1 MSLDNYLNPFF
12 NKFDFQPEQEL
23 YQDLIVEAIQI
34 YGHEVYYIPRNI
46 TNFDQIYLTDDQS
59 SYTKAIQVPVYVENV
74 DGFQGQRDIFT
85 KFGLEIRD
93 QITLSMAKRTF
104 DRVIKPVTLE
114 ERPTEGSLIYFT
126 LNKKCFQ
133 IKFTNN
139 KEIFYPLG
147 VLPMYKMTL
156 ELFEYSDETFN
167 TGIPEIDEIQQ
178 IASLNVLDNVYTTES
193 GLVLTDESGNRLTVE
208 SYDEQNIDP
217 ISDNDALN
225 SDVTSIIDN
234 SEENAFGYV
243 E

>member
-1 MSLDNYLNPFF
+1 MTLPNYLNPFF
-12 NKFDFQPEQEL
+12 NNYDNQPLQEV
-23 YQDLIVEAIQI
+23 YQDLIVQSIQI
-34 YGHEVYYIPRNI
+34 YGIECYYVPRNI
-46 TNFDQIYLTDDQS
+46 VNFDKIYETDDQS
-59 SYTKAIQVPVYVENV
+59 TYTTPIQVPVYLENV

-93 QITLSMAKRTF
+93 QVTLSMAKRTF
-104 DRVIKPVTLE
+104 ETVIQPITLQP
-114 ERPTEGSLIYFT
+114 RPMEGDIIYFT

-147 VLPMYKMTL
+147 VLPTYKMTL

-167 TGIPEIDEIQQ
+167 TGIPEIDEIQK
-178 IASLNVLDNVYTTES
+178 ISSLNVLDNVYTTES
-193 GLVLTDESGNRLTVE
+193 GLILTDESGNRLTVE
-208 SYDEQNIDP
+208 TYDEQNIDP
-217 ISDNDALN
+217 ISDSDALN